1 MRLRNEIR
9 ANQFLNVFGVG
20 AMMDVDQQSIMVC
33 SPDAWKTA
41 GGKYPLGNKYQ
52 NLPVIKEDALLARIR
67 SLGDY
72 TAVESLRKLPEV
84 KGKKEEEHNRD
95 EVAQIAAIRFPE
107 WLYCPRCHKF
117 NPIRKWSAEWIKDLN
132 KDDQLRTETRNQLI
146 ERFERTPFCNHCRP
160 KGKSRGM
167 PKLIPISIVE
177 ACPHGHISDFP
188 WREWCGCKSKDHE
201 LEFQSKGSDLGRQYV
216 ICEECNCR
224 RSLAGIFE
232 QDALKNLNIAC
243 GGLKPW
249 VGKTADG
256 CFCHDTCHAIPRGIQ
271 RNSTNVY
278 FAHGISGLTLPMQD
292 EIDCGIVAKEKRF
305 SAIKEDYD
313 TTHQIDENDFN
324 KLVKSTAEKGLS
336 EKRTRAAL
344 ERLLLID
351 INPADDEMR
360 QIRNEFLALRDGMS
374 VADIYFE
381 VHKHKVNGGWFE
393 CVNKVD
399 RVREVSVPTHFTRLY
414 ASAAD
419 ASNKT
424 DKEGSPI
431 TVRKQLIA
439 AKDATWLPAC
449 ESFGE
454 GVFVSVSAEHLN
466 GWYENNQKAFS
477 GEYSSL
483 VQSVHD
489 DADGPHQP
497 QERVLFTVL
506 HTLCHCLMTR
516 MAISSG
522 YSLTA
527 LKEKIYCSTGDD
539 KNAPFYGFLI
549 YTVSADK
556 CGTLG
561 GLARFGEVNEFKS
574 VLVQALTYAE
584 HCSADPL
591 CAEHPSGIASRA
603 SCFACTFL
611 PETSCS
617 HFNRW
622 LDRLFVRNR
631 PSEKRGWEG
640 VFNGEV
646 DDHIVELT
654 NNDLDE
660 TQETAS
666 LELTDLDRLCHD
678 DWLFQINDDHSGV
691 GFVEELNQNLQIF
704 ENKEKPYGLVEVTFS
719 DGSKG
724 ICDYVWDDSKV
735 AIFSDDNINC
745 YNKLSK
751 CVGWKCVLL
760 SAPNISVTDFVA
772 MILGGK

>member
-33 SPDAWKTA
+33 SPAAWKTA
-41 GGKYPLGNKYQ
+41 GGKYPLGNMYQ
-52 NLPVIKEDALLARIR
+52 NLPMIKEDALLARIR

-72 TAVESLRKLPEV
+72 TAVESLRKLPDV
-84 KGKKEEEHNRD
+84 KGKKEEEQNRE

-117 NPIRKWSAEWIKDLN
+117 NPIRKWSVEWIKSVN
-132 KDDQLRTETRNQLI
+132 GDDQLDTETRNSLK
-146 ERFERTPFCNHCRP
+146 ERFERTPFCYHCRT

-167 PKLIPISIVE
+167 PKLIPISIVA
-177 ACPHGHISDFP
+177 ACSHGHISDFP
-188 WREWCGCKSKDHE
+188 WREWCRCKGEDHE

-216 ICEECNCR
+216 ICKQCNCQ

-232 QDALKNLNIAC
+232 QDALKNLSITC

-249 VGKTADG
+249 FGKTAEG
-256 CFCHDTCHAIPRGIQ
+256 CFYHDTCDAIPRGIQ

-292 EIDCGIVAKEKRF
+292 EIDCGIVATEKRF
-305 SAIKEDYD
+305 LAIKEDYD
-313 TTHQIDENDFN
+313 ATHQIDENDFN
-324 KLVKSTAEKGLS
+324 KLVRSAAEKGLT

-344 ERLLLID
+344 ERLLSID
-351 INPADDEMR
+351 ITPADDEMR
-360 QIRNEFLALRDGMS
+360 QTRNEFLALRDGMTA
-374 VADIYFE
+374 ADIYFE

-419 ASNKT
+419 ASSKT
-424 DKEGSPI
+424 DKEGHPI
-431 TVRKQLIA
+431 AVRKQLITS
-439 AKDATWLPAC
+439 KDATWLPAC

-466 GWYENNQKAFS
+466 DWYENNQKAFS

-483 VQSVHD
+483 VQSVRND
-489 DADGPHQP
+489 VGGPMQP
-497 QERVLFTVL
+497 KDRVLFTVL

-539 KNAPFYGFLI
+539 KNDPFYGFLI

-622 LDRLFVRNR
+622 LDRLFVRNT
-631 PSEKRGWEG
+631 PSEQRRWEG
-640 VFNGEV
+640 AFNGEV
-646 DDHIVELT
+646 YDHIGKLE
-654 NNDLDE
+654 NDEGESAIESLSFDYQD
-660 TQETAS
+660 QES
-666 LELTDLDRLCHD
+666 QSE
-678 DWLFQINDDHSGV
+678 WLSQLAEYYPGI
-691 GFVEELNQNLQIF
+691 GFVEELNDVAEIF
-704 ENKEKPYGLVEVTFS
+704 EDKEKPYDLVEVTFS
-719 DGSKG
+719 DGLKG
-724 ICDYVWDDSKV
+724 VCDYVWKESKV
-735 AIFSDDNINC
+735 AIFSDDNLDC
-745 YNKLSK
+745 YKNLSR

-760 SAPNISVTDFVA
+760 SAPNISATDFAA
-772 MILGGK
+772 MILGGN